1 MKLHHFVAAT
11 ISEEGT
17 RIRELGKALAPAVPV
32 ATPKVAPAPIAEVKL
47 ADIKKLD
54 SPKKAPSE
62 SGDITQQIRDFAVD
76 QMENSP
82 ITSHLHKRIRHYD

>member
-17 RIRELGKALAPAVPV
+17 RIRELGKALAPAT
-32 ATPKVAPAPIAEVKL
+32 APKVAPAQIAEVKL

-54 SPKKAPSE
+54 SPKKAPPE
-62 SGDITQQIRDFAVD
+62 SGDLTQQIRDFAVD

-82 ITSHLHKRIRHYD
+82 ISSHLHKRIRHYD